1 MDTTLTG
8 FKYLGIVILIVIV
21 ILVVLDNIGQKTK
34 RETLPKHNN
43 TPSKPLDK
51 KLPSS
56 SPNIG
61 SSLPSKIST
70 PPLEP

>member
-21 ILVVLDNIGQKTK
+21 ILVVLDTLGQKTK
-34 RETLPKHNN
+34 RETLPKYSD
-43 TPSKPLDK
+43 TPSKSLDK
-51 KLPSS
+51 KSPSP

-61 SSLPSKIST
+61 YSLPVKTNTS
-70 PPLEP
+70 PLEP